1 MAPTSCGTTGSCDG
15 AGKCAVYADG
25 TACGSMGCSTT
36 SGGIVSP
43 QCSKGTCVTT
53 MVTNCAPYNCDPT
66 TGLCKAL
73 VVHEQGR
80 LRARVFLQ
88 RVRWRIAR
96 KTCN

>member
-1 MAPTSCGTTGSCDG
+1 MAPTSCGTTGTCDG

-25 TACGSMGCSTT
+25 TACGALGCSTT

-43 QCSKGTCVTT
+43 QCSKGTCVST

-66 TGLCKAL
+66 TNLCKAL
-73 VVHEQGR
+73 ICTSKDDCAPGYSCNASGG
-80 LRARVFLQ
+80 LG
-88 RVRWRIAR
+88 